1 MRDELGDR
9 AFTGGVLR
17 RNERAGALED
27 RDRIRL
33 AAELN
38 GLLEHLLRALGV
50 AAAEEHFAKPAIHF
64 AFARLETTGGEQRAL
79 RVVEALEFDEPTRGR
94 NEPDYI
100 GVAQCAAVLVVDSL
114 LNHGPWRKQRTLARM
129 AETEAT
135 FQHQASFEAGEI
147 AGNLRH
153 GKLEA
158 MYEEL
163 FADVIEDGII
173 TQEER
178 AQLDKMA
185 DNLGL
190 DRARLRKL
198 EAALQ
203 AAYETRNR
211 IVIKDLSYTDEPPPA
226 TIMPLEQATDQRTL
240 ALERRIKFLEER
252 VRDLETELEEA
263 RANVAVEVDL
273 SDVAPPPTSQRG
285 PVPDDDPAELARRV
299 RHDPR
304 DVDTLHAL
312 FRAYKKQGD
321 VDRTWCVTQVLSYL
335 GAAEGDEKTLF
346 DQHRVVGLIQPNA
359 AVTQDAWRRLLF
371 HPEEEAL
378 VGEIFAVVVSA
389 VLLGRISAM
398 RRDKQLVKLDPA
410 NKQDPNT
417 TTVQAVRCFSWAA
430 AILGMQA
437 PALFTDVDLDDFVG
451 MVPGVPPASRIGAK
465 SLSGRSASELAFL
478 AGRHLANYREEHF
491 VKMLVPSA
499 RGLEDIFLA
508 ALSIGNPGLPL
519 SAPVKQLVVPIAKAI
534 EPILEP
540 QQIDRL
546 RGHFLRFVEEG
557 GRANLQRWQIASD
570 RTLARAGLLLANDLR
585 AAHNVFAIE
594 DMPHLDENMDDL
606 MSFVVSDRYSKLRK
620 QIGIAI
626 PS

>member
-1 MRDELGDR
+1 
-9 AFTGGVLR
+9 
-17 RNERAGALED
+17 
-27 RDRIRL
+27 
-33 AAELN
+33 
-38 GLLEHLLRALGV
+38 
-50 AAAEEHFAKPAIHF
+50 
-64 AFARLETTGGEQRAL
+64 
-79 RVVEALEFDEPTRGR
+79 
-94 NEPDYI
+94 
-100 GVAQCAAVLVVDSL
+100 
-114 LNHGPWRKQRTLARM
+114 M
-129 AETEAT
+129 AWMSETEAT
-135 FQHQASFEAGEI
+135 FQHQASFEAGEV

-178 AQLDKMA
+178 NQLDKMA

-203 AAYETRNR
+203 AAYESRNR
-211 IVIKDLSYTDEPPPA
+211 IVIKDLSFNDEPPPA
-226 TIMPLEQATDQRTL
+226 TIMPLQPATDQRTL
-240 ALERRIKFLEER
+240 ALERRIKVLEDRIKE
-252 VRDLETELEEA
+252 LESELEEA

-273 SDVAPPPTSQRG
+273 SDVEPPTSQRG

-321 VDRTWCVTQVLSYL
+321 LDRTWCVTQVLNYL
-335 GAAEGDEKTLF
+335 DQLDGEEKEIYVR
-346 DQHRVVGLIQPNA
+346 HRETALIRPTA
-359 AVTQDAWRRLLF
+359 AVTQDAWKRLLF

-378 VGEIFAVVVSA
+378 IGEIFSVVVSA

-398 RRDKQLVKLDPA
+398 RRDKQLIKLNPE
-410 NKQDPNT
+410 NKQDPAT

-430 AILGMQA
+430 AILGMQS
-437 PALFTDVDLDDFVG
+437 PALFTDVDFEGFVE

-465 SLSGRSASELAFL
+465 SLSGRSSAELAFL

-519 SAPVKQLVVPIAKAI
+519 NANVKQIVVPIAKAI

-540 QQIDRL
+540 QAVDRL
-546 RGHFLRFVEEG
+546 RGAFLRFVEEG
-557 GRANLQRWQIASD
+557 GRANLQRWATSSD
-570 RTLARAGLLLANDLR
+570 RTLARAGLLLSNDLK
-585 AAHNVFAIE
+585 AAHNIFAPE
-594 DMPHLDENMDDL
+594 DNTTEGRAGGSAAGNGPSAHQEAQMDDL
-606 MSFVVSDRYSKLRK
+606 MSFVVSDRYAKLRK

-626 PS
+626 PNG